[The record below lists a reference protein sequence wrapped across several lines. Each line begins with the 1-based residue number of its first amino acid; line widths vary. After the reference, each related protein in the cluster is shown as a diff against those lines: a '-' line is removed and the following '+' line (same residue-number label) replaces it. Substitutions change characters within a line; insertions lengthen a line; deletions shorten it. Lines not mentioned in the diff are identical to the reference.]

1 MNPVVRVNH
10 VSKRFPLSAGA
21 ELLRHHVS
29 RVIMRRKSPYFQALS
44 DVSFDVHEGEVVA
57 VIGRNGAGKSTL
69 LSLIAGLTH
78 PETGTIENEARMA
91 ALMELGA
98 GFHPELTGRENVFV
112 NAALLGLTRKQT
124 EAAYDRIVEFSEIGD
139 FIHEPV
145 KRYSSGMI
153 VRLAFAVAVQ
163 VEPELLLVDEV
174 LSVGDARFQKKC
186 MKHIKSLRERG
197 TTFLMITHDID
208 TVAHVCDRA
217 IWLHEGK
224 LRMDGPAAEVAE
236 AYRAEMLEG

>member
-1 MNPVVRVNH
+1 
-10 VSKRFPLSAGA
+10 L
-21 ELLRHHVS
+21 
-29 RVIMRRKSPYFQALS
+29 RRKHAWFQALTG
-44 DVSFDVHEGEVVA
+44 VSFDVYRGESVA
-57 VIGRNGAGKSTL
+57 IIGRNGAGKSTL

-78 PETGTIENEARMA
+78 PDSGRIENEARMA

-112 NAALLGLTRKQT
+112 NAALLGLTRRQT
-124 EAAYDRIVEFSEIGD
+124 EQAYPKIVEFSEVGD

-174 LSVGDARFQKKC
+174 LSVGDVKFQRKC
-186 MKHIKSLRERG
+186 MKHILSLKARG
-197 TTFLMITHDID
+197 TTFLMISHDLE
-208 TVAHVCDRA
+208 TVGNVCDRA
-217 IWLHEGK
+217 LWIADGA
-224 LRMDGPAAEVAE
+224 LRMIGPAREVVG
-236 AYRAEMLEG
+236 AYRAEMAEAS